1 MTTVLGGDDSPTDRL
16 VVNGSTVGDTSI
28 TVTNAGGAGGLTVEG
43 IELVTV
49 KGKSDGVFTLAN
61 RVAAGAY
68 DYSLVTKN
76 GNWYLVSAAD
86 GTVPQTDPTP
96 AEPEKTPGTPSGEN
110 VIIPTPAPATRP
122 VKNPEM
128 SRHWIQTRHPRR
140 IPPQKV
146 TRHRLMKRHH
156 PPLRSRVTP
165 SVLKWPITPRTSTP
179 RTPFSFTG

>member
-96 AEPEKTPGTPSGEN
+96 AEPEKTPGTPSGVN
-110 VIIPTPAPATRP
+110 VIIPPPAPASASG
-122 VKNPEM
+122 EE
-128 SRHWIQTRHPRR
+128 SGD
-140 IPPQKV
+140 
-146 TRHRLMKRHH
+146 H
-156 PPLRSRVTP
+156 PPLRSRGTP
-165 SVLKWPITPRTSTP
+165 SVLKWPITPRTSPP